1 MHADASSSFIATA
14 AAAAAAAAAEV
25 PIYYWIMMSHAEPAV
40 IRPPFNIYMLHTV
53 PEIAQ
58 YRNCASIVT
67 QYRYC

>member
-40 IRPPFNIYMLHTV
+40 IRPPFNIHIYGFYPAARVLV
-53 PEIAQ
+53 
-58 YRNCASIVT
+58 S
-67 QYRYC
+67 